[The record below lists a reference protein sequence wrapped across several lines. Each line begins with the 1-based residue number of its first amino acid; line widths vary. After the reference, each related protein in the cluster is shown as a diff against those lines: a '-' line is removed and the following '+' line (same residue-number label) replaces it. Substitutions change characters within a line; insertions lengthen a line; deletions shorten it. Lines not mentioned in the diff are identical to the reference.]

1 MKITNIDLNLLAVFD
16 SVVRNGGFSAAQ
28 LELGLSQPTISNH
41 IKALEERLGVK
52 LCQRGRRGF
61 MLTEKGQIVH
71 ELNQSLVAELDLHAS
86 KLAELKGSLVGR
98 LKIAVVDC
106 LVSDPCF
113 LLPQAIEAYSKL
125 APAVQLELTIERP
138 QDILTGLLDGSFHV
152 GVGGFD
158 NFLSG
163 LDYATLYRE
172 HHALY
177 CSDPHPLFKKL
188 TTDDDEVD
196 FCDFAWVHRRYWNK
210 QRQRGR
216 SFSESDVFVQ
226 EIEAQIM
233 MILSGIYLGLL
244 PEHAALPHVESGRL
258 RQVPFCDPNQDV
270 PIDVV
275 TSLKTLPST
284 IRQFRNL
291 LLAQY
296 TND

>member
-1 MKITNIDLNLLAVFD
+1 MKITKIDLNLLAVFD

-52 LCQRGRRGF
+52 LCQRGPRGF
-61 MLTEKGQIVH
+61 MLTEKGRIVH
-71 ELNQSLVAELDLHAS
+71 ELSRSLLTELDLHAS

-106 LVSDPCF
+106 LASDPWF
-113 LLPQAIEAYSKL
+113 RLPQALEAYSKS

-138 QDILTGLLDGSFHV
+138 QDILSGLLDGSFNV
-152 GVGGFD
+152 GIGGFD
-158 NFLSG
+158 NILSS
-163 LDYATLYRE
+163 LDYKTLYHE

-177 CSDPHPLFKKL
+177 CSEPHPLFKKF
-188 TTDDDEVD
+188 TEDINESDYR
-196 FCDFAWVHRRYWNK
+196 DFAWVHRRYWNK

-216 SFSESDVFVQ
+216 FFSESDVFVQ

-233 MILSGIYLGLL
+233 MVLSGVYLGLL
-244 PEHAALPHVESGRL
+244 PKHAALPHVEIGRL
-258 RQVPFCDPNQDV
+258 RQLPFCDPNQDV

-275 TSLKTLPST
+275 TSLKSLPST
-284 IRQFRNL
+284 ILQFRHF

-296 TND
+296 ARD